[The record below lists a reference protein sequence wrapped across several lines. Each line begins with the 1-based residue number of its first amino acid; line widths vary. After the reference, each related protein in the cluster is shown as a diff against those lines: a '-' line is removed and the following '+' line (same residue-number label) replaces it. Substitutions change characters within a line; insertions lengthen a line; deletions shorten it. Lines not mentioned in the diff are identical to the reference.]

1 MGNEREHD
9 AARESDAEAF
19 EDVKE
24 RTLAALKRADDA
36 LARGE
41 TFDEM
46 MYAAAAGMK
55 TVIERVA
62 LVDLKELGVIEYEGR
77 QGRVFRQWA
86 YRHRS
91 KPDRVYCIGW
101 QHRYRLQAVG
111 YTEMEAFEHDPGAA
125 S

>member
-1 MGNEREHD
+1 MGNER
-9 AARESDAEAF
+9 AGSAKSDAEAF
-19 EDVKE
+19 EDVKG

-46 MYAAAAGMK
+46 MYAAGAGMK
-55 TVIERVA
+55 TVIERIA
-62 LVDLKELGVIEYEGR
+62 LVDLKELGVIEYESRRGR
-77 QGRVFRQWA
+77 LYRQWA